1 MKKIDEEGLKL
12 CALQAEVFAASLT
25 VTQCS
30 SLIFIRRFMNSEVAA
45 RMDRRGFLLGAS
57 DTRRSGTAE
66 KSCIGWDT
74 CTDTGHIPTK
84 KAASRCINK

>member
-57 DTRRSGTAE
+57 DTRSILNDVDAQYG
-66 KSCIGWDT
+66 
-74 CTDTGHIPTK
+74 PT
-84 KAASRCINK
+84 S

>member
-30 SLIFIRRFMNSEVAA
+30 SLIFIRRFMNCLLYTSDAA
-45 RMDRRGFLLGAS
+45 D
-57 DTRRSGTAE
+57 E
-66 KSCIGWDT
+66 
-74 CTDTGHIPTK
+74 
-84 KAASRCINK
+84 